1 VDYDGEITTEHF
13 SSWLQRIRKAL
24 RSGDAVDVPCGDC
37 RGCCTSSYFIHV
49 DANERA
55 TLDAVP
61 DELKFAAPGQP
72 AGSVVLGYDR
82 RGQCPLFDGRGCSIY
97 ERRPRTCRTYD
108 CRVFPA
114 TGLSVGV
121 GRPAIDRGAARF
133 RFDLSHA
140 RDRADLAAVRAAAR
154 FLVEHTAALP
164 AGFVPENPTQQA
176 IVALKVYE
184 AFRDTGRDK
193 EAGELAM
200 EGASATGRD
209 PAVTVSATVAA
220 FERFEAG
227 KSLA

>member
-1 VDYDGEITTEHF
+1 MDYDGEITTEHF

-97 ERRPRTCRTYD
+97 ERGRAGSRVPSAPGCWKTTY
-108 CRVFPA
+108 P
-114 TGLSVGV
+114 L
-121 GRPAIDRGAARF
+121 
-133 RFDLSHA
+133 
-140 RDRADLAAVRAAAR
+140 RA
-154 FLVEHTAALP
+154 P
-164 AGFVPENPTQQA
+164 MPTRR
-176 IVALKVYE
+176 KN
-184 AFRDTGRDK
+184 
-193 EAGELAM
+193 
-200 EGASATGRD
+200 
-209 PAVTVSATVAA
+209 
-220 FERFEAG
+220 
-227 KSLA
+227 